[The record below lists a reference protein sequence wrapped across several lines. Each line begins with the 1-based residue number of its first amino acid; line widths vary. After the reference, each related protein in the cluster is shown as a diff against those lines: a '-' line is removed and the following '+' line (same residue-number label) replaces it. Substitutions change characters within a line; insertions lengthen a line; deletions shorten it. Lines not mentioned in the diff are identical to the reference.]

1 MIDSL
6 FLLIFR
12 FLSNVRN
19 LNQCSILFTVGLII
33 HRWYPFFEHLKA
45 GEKCSKKGAVFKKGG
60 NCPEKWDI
68 YEKLP
73 KIAKFDR
80 LLKHFINVYQ

>member
-19 LNQCSILFTVGLII
+19 LNQCTCSILFTVGLII
-33 HRWYPFFEHLKA
+33 LAKVPKQKISLQVISTRWYLFL
-45 GEKCSKKGAVFKKGG
+45 
-60 NCPEKWDI
+60 DI
-68 YEKLP
+68 LQMTKSYE
-73 KIAKFDR
+73 
-80 LLKHFINVYQ
+80 